1 MPFKSQAQRRFMYA
15 NYPKIAK
22 RWSNHTPKNVKLP
35 EHVKESLNE
44 CYNYKNIIMTDDKTE
59 ASVFFT
65 LTNAPGA
72 ELGLIFNLVPD
83 ADYAYGVLKSK
94 EGKIEKFEDPLA
106 AKQILQRYGLTPDN
120 VENMGQEAYEEI
132 EKHQVSSK
140 MDDGVREESLQFEDL
155 FDKIVN
161 S

>member
-22 RWSNHTPKNVKLP
+22 RWSKHTPKNAELP
-35 EHVKESLNE
+35 EHVKESINE
-44 CYNYKNIIMTDDKTE
+44 CYNYKNIVMADDKTE

-65 LTNAPGA
+65 LTDAPGA

-83 ADYAYGVLKSK
+83 ADYAYGVLRNK
-94 EGKIEKFEDPLA
+94 EGRIEKFEDPLA

-132 EKHQVSSK
+132 EKHQSASK
-140 MDDGVREESLQFEDL
+140 VDDGVKEESLRFEAL
-155 FDKIVN
+155 FADIIN